1 MNLFAKMYEDIRTL
15 PLANATT
22 NGSEDSR
29 LSSPVVVEIT
39 GRIVF
44 CLNNIDN
51 VIWEVVP
58 MRQTT

>member
-1 MNLFAKMYEDIRTL
+1 MYEDIRTL